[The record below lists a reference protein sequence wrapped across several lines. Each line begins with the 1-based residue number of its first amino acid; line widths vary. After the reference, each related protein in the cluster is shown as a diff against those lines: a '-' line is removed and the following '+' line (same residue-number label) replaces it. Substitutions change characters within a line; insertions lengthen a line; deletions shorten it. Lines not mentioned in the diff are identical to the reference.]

1 MHALYLFLRYQFVEN
16 HFIYCQCLGCCFVTT
31 GFLKFTFIWNLI
43 DAINSHQ
50 IITVRIVAEVTD
62 EFLLIV
68 HDVIGMIYFLPISW
82 PKFVST
88 QWISCMTLCLADIFY
103 MAL

>member
-1 MHALYLFLRYQFVEN
+1 MKKAKSKLPKSTKQFPKLHSRLIEWS
-16 HFIYCQCLGCCFVTT
+16 Y
-31 GFLKFTFIWNLI
+31 KKRNLI